1 MKEIKTLV
9 EKRKEVLIR
18 LKQEKEKA
26 LQNVPQGTLRICHSG
41 NRTQYYHR
49 RDGKDSSGVYMPKKE
64 HNLAHK
70 LAQKEYDQKV
80 LKAVDKELAA
90 LQRYLSAYPEFPAEQ
105 IYENLHKERQKLI
118 IPIKETDEQYILK
131 WEEYAY
137 QRKGFEENAPEYYSV
152 KMERVRSK
160 SELII
165 ADLLNKEMI
174 PYRYESPIYLKG
186 AGQIYPDFTVLNVK
200 KRKELYWEHLGM
212 MDDPNYAEMALQ
224 RIAAYEQNCIFPGEG
239 LIITYE
245 TRKNPLNQKLIMSM
259 IQHYL
264 KQ

>member
-1 MKEIKTLV
+1 
-9 EKRKEVLIR
+9 
-18 LKQEKEKA
+18 
-26 LQNVPQGTLRICHSG
+26 
-41 NRTQYYHR
+41 
-49 RDGKDSSGVYMPKKE
+49 MPKAE
-64 HNLAHK
+64 HDLAHK

-80 LKAVDKELAA
+80 LKAVDKELIA
-90 LQRYLSAYPEFPAEQ
+90 LQKYLSAYPEFPAEQ

-137 QRKGFEENAPEYYSV
+137 QRKGFEENTPEYYSA

-174 PYRYESPIYLKG
+174 PYRYEAPIYLKG
-186 AGQIYPDFTVLNVK
+186 AGQIHPDFTVLNVK

-212 MDDPNYAEMALQ
+212 MDDPNYAETALQ
-224 RIAAYEQNCIFPGEG
+224 RIAAYEQNGIFPGEG

-245 TRKNPLNQKLIMSM
+245 TRKNPLNQRVIADAIK
-259 IQHYL
+259 QYL
-264 KQ
+264 V